1 MTTRPVLTM
10 LAERVAAAPEAAAIR
25 DGGAEVSYHELWQR
39 SGRIVAMLAAAGAG
53 LGVPVGLHARRGAD
67 LVVAIIALLRAGSV
81 CVPLDLSYPVDRL
94 HFMRADAEL
103 ELVLG
108 HAGEFDRLGEL
119 TTVAVEGTLALGAW
133 PDRPARPAQ
142 SIVEPGPADL
152 AYLTYTSGSTG
163 RPKGVRY
170 EHGGL
175 DNVITWQVADSVCGP
190 GARTLQ
196 FAPVSF
202 DISYLEV
209 LATLCA
215 GGTLVC
221 CADEVRY
228 DPELLWELIAAEQ
241 VNRLFIPFVTLQALA
256 TYAEGVGPETHP
268 LREVFAGG
276 EQLQINEHIRSLFR
290 TLPDCSLLN
299 HWGTVEVFISTTH
312 RLPPE
317 VERWPVL
324 PPIGRELANTTV
336 HVCDPDGRV
345 LPDGEI
351 GELVVSGDSVGP
363 GFWKLPEATAERY
376 RPDPLDPS
384 VRAYRT
390 GDLGLRNADGLL
402 ECLGRLDSQVKVRGF
417 RVELGEIEA
426 ALAAMPGL
434 ADCAVLAAGTAED
447 RHLVAVL
454 ILAGEAEP
462 GHDEVLA
469 WLTPRLPAYML
480 PTRTERTGAFPLTPS
495 GKVDR
500 RALAQR
506 HNHQPTFGA
515 TP

>member
-1 MTTRPVLTM
+1 MSTRRVLDL
-10 LAERVAAAPEAAAIR
+10 LAGHVAATPEAAAVR
-25 DGGAEVSYHELWQR
+25 DGGTELSYRELWAR
-39 SGRIVAMLAAAGAG
+39 TERLGTVLAQAGAG
-53 LGVPVGLHARRGAD
+53 LGVPVGLHARRGTD

-94 HFMRADAEL
+94 HFMRADTGL

-108 HAGEFDRLGEL
+108 HAGEFGRLGEL
-119 TTVAVEGTLALGAW
+119 TTLATEGGLALGAW
-133 PDRPARPAQ
+133 PDRPARAAQ
-142 SIVEPGPADL
+142 PVGTPGPGDL
-152 AYLTYTSGSTG
+152 AYITYTSGSTG

-175 DNVITWQVADSVCGP
+175 DNVITWQVADSRCGP
-190 GARTLQ
+190 GSRTLQ

-221 CADEVRY
+221 CEDEVRY
-228 DPELLWELIAAEQ
+228 DPELLWELIAAERI
-241 VNRLFIPFVTLQALA
+241 NRLFIPFVTLQALA
-256 TYAEGVGPETHP
+256 TFAEGVGPATHP

-276 EQLQINEHIRSLFR
+276 EQLQVNEHIRALFR
-290 TLPDCSLLN
+290 ALPDCSLLN

-312 RLPPE
+312 RLPSD
-317 VERWPVL
+317 VDSWPVL

-336 HVCDPDGRV
+336 HVLGPDGRV
-345 LPDGEI
+345 LPDGEV

-363 GFWKLPEATAERY
+363 GFWNLPEATAQRF

-384 VRAYRT
+384 VRAYHT
-390 GDLGLRNADGLL
+390 GDLGLRNADGDL
-402 ECLGRLDSQVKVRGF
+402 ECLGRMDSQVKVRGF

-426 ALAAMPGL
+426 ALASMPGL
-434 ADCAVLAAGTAED
+434 ADCAVLAVGGSED

-454 ILAGEAEP
+454 VPAEGAEP

-480 PTRTERTGAFPLTPS
+480 PTRTEREAVFPLTPS

-500 RALAQR
+500 RALTHR
-506 HNHQPTFGA
+506 HTQPTFGA
-515 TP
+515 TT